1 MFGHASGKA
10 MTVDSISPDTG
21 QHGGCALEKACNR
34 DAQALSGTTVRALN
48 WFFSTM
54 TSFVF
59 SVCHRAPVRLCASA
73 LAVLAAFPALAQNQ
87 SAGTLGEVVVT
98 AMRTEQPLTDVLADI
113 SIIDRDVIERSGA
126 IGVADVLRRLPGITI
141 TQTGGA
147 ATPTSVY
154 IRGAESRFTAVFIDG
169 VRVDSQSTGGAP
181 WESIPLLQVERI
193 EVLRGPAAAIYGS
206 DSVAGVVQ
214 IFTKQGVKGFA
225 PSVRMGL
232 GSDNTREVSVS
243 LLGGSDDVDYALG
256 LGQSETDGFNAKP
269 SGNPDRDGARSRS
282 FSGRLGWTLQPGHKL
297 ELTALDNDLTAG
309 YDANPVSAAD
319 DQTQRHLQTIGLN
332 WTARWSDVWRSRLSL
347 TRGTDHYET
356 SPSVYVTDTQISS
369 YLLHNEWRVGP
380 GLLTA
385 ALERRE
391 DALENAS
398 TTPQTTQ
405 RSQNA
410 VALGYGFR
418 SGAHT
423 LQVNAR
429 QDDDSEFGNQ
439 STGSLAYGYELF
451 QGVRVTAS
459 KSTGFRAPTLFQRF
473 SIYGVPTLTAETSD
487 NTEAAIRWQAGLSQA
502 SLVVYRNDVENLIN
516 YVSGPGSCIN
526 GTGTYA
532 GCYGNTGQ
540 ARLSGTTL
548 TGSTQWAGA
557 NWGASID
564 WLNPINT
571 LTDKVLARRARKQAT
586 LTADMPVRE
595 WRLSAEWQY
604 AGERFDDASNKVRL
618 APYSL
623 VNLSATRPVA
633 RDWELLAR
641 VTNLADKDYVLAN
654 GYATAGRTVYVGLTW
669 SPK

>member
-1 MFGHASGKA
+1 MK
-10 MTVDSISPDTG
+10 T
-21 QHGGCALEKACNR
+21 
-34 DAQALSGTTVRALN
+34 
-48 WFFSTM
+48 
-54 TSFVF
+54 FVF
-59 SVCHRAPVRLCASA
+59 SKRGCTPVRLCASV
-73 LAVLAAFPALAQNQ
+73 LAVFAAFPVLAQGQ
-87 SAGTLGEVVVT
+87 ASGTLGEVVVT
-98 AMRTEQPLTDVLADI
+98 ATRTEQPLTDVLADV

-126 IGVADVLRRLPGITI
+126 AGVADVLSRLPGMTI

-206 DSVAGVVQ
+206 DAVAGVVQ

-225 PSVRMGL
+225 PSVSVGL
-232 GSDNTREVSVS
+232 GSNNTREVNAS

-256 LGQSETDGFNAKP
+256 LGHSETDGFNAKT

-282 FSGRLGWTLQPGHKL
+282 FSGRLGWKLQPGHKL
-297 ELTALDNDLTAG
+297 ELTALDNDLKAG

-332 WTARWSDVWRSRLSL
+332 WTARWSDVWSSRLSL

-356 SPSVYVTDTQISS
+356 TPSVYVTDTQVNS

-391 DALENAS
+391 DELENAS
-398 TTPQTTQ
+398 TSPKTTQ

-429 QDDDSEFGNQ
+429 QDDDSEFGDK
-439 STGSLAYGYELF
+439 STGSLAYGYELVP
-451 QGVRVTAS
+451 GLRVMVS
-459 KSTGFRAPTLFQRF
+459 KSTGFRVPTLFQRF
-473 SIYGVPTLTAETSD
+473 SIYGVPALKAETSD
-487 NTEAAIRWQAGLSQA
+487 NTEAAIRWQAGYNQA
-502 SLVVYRNDVENLIN
+502 ALVVYRNDVENLIN
-516 YVSGPGSCIN
+516 YVTGPGSCVN

-548 TGSTQWAGA
+548 TGSTQWAGI

-564 WLNPINT
+564 WMNPINT
-571 LTDKVLARRARKQAT
+571 QTDKVLARRARKQAT
-586 LTADMPVRE
+586 LTVDMPMRE
-595 WRLSAEWQY
+595 WRLGAEWQY
-604 AGERFDDASNKVRL
+604 AGERFDNASNSIRL

-623 VNLSATRPVA
+623 LNLTATRSIA
-633 RDWELLAR
+633 RDWQLLAR
-641 VTNLADKDYVLAN
+641 VSNLADKDYVLAN
-654 GYATAGRTVYVGLTW
+654 GYATAGRTVYLGLTW